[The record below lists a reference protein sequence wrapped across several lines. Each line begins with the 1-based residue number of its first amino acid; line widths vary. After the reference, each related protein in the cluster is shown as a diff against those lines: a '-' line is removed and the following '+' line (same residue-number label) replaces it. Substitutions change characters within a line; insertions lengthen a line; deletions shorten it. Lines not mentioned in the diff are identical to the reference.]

1 MHVTCALP
9 TMRRMEIALIA
20 DSHLSERAPECLS
33 NWRAAAR
40 AVAAADPDL
49 TIHLGDIT
57 LDGCEQPDELPFAR
71 GLLQAWPTPIVC
83 TPGNHDMGT
92 GSGEQRLSRAA
103 LSRYTAAF
111 GPDRWCLVAGGWTLI
126 GLNAQLFGTDSAEE
140 HEQREWLRGHAR
152 RLRRGDRLA
161 LFLHRPLRRPIGD
174 ASMPIGRYVHAESAR
189 WLLDG
194 PLRGALRLV
203 VSGHTHQ
210 AMDFVDSGVRHVW
223 VPSSAFVMSDALQRR
238 VGQKVVGIGWLS
250 LSADDWDCMRL
261 TPAGAVKHELTRLSF
276 YRELLPHA

>member
-1 MHVTCALP
+1 
-9 TMRRMEIALIA
+9 MRGMEIALIA
-20 DSHLSERAPECLS
+20 DSHLSERAPECVS

-40 AVAAADPDL
+40 AVAVADPDL
-49 TIHLGDIT
+49 TIHLGDVT
-57 LDGCEQPDELPFAR
+57 LDGCDQTDELQFAR

-103 LSRYTAAF
+103 LSRYTAAC

-126 GLNAQLFGTDSAEE
+126 GVNAQLFGTSSSEE
-140 HEQREWLRGHAR
+140 HTQREWLREQAR
-152 RLRRGDRLA
+152 RLRRADRVA
-161 LFLHRPLRRPIGD
+161 LFLHRPLLRPIGD
-174 ASMPIGRYVHAESAR
+174 SWMPSGRYVHAQSAR

-194 PLRGALRLV
+194 PLRSALRLV

-210 AMDFVDSGVRHVW
+210 AMDFVASGVRHVW
-223 VPSSAFVMSDALQRR
+223 VPSSGFVISDALQRP
-238 VGQKVVGIGWLS
+238 VGHKTVGIGWLS
-250 LSADDWDCMRL
+250 LSADDWDYMHL
-261 TPAGAVKHELTRLSF
+261 TPPGAVKHELTELPF